1 MLYWIIYLIDVITPL
16 KDVFIG
22 LTILG
27 AATFIVT
34 VFFALEQN
42 KTYGKEDEDYKKM
55 YSIAKHIFTTALIS
69 LLLAVFIPSKT
80 TAYTLLGIK
89 LGQVAVSKPEVQN
102 KVDKLSKII
111 DIKLDQYIQETG
123 SKK

>member
-16 KDVFIG
+16 KYVFILLSVVG
-22 LTILG
+22 FVATVASLTEMEG
-27 AATFIVT
+27 NNT
-34 VFFALEQN
+34 ECEN
-42 KTYGKEDEDYKKM
+42 CKETCGITKYV
-55 YSIAKHIFTTALIS
+55 FTTTLIFI
-69 LLLAVFIPSKT
+69 LLAVFIPSKT

-111 DIKLDQYIQETG
+111 DIKLDQYIQEEG

>member
-16 KDVFIG
+16 KEPCILLSVFSI
-22 LTILG
+22 I
-27 AATFIVT
+27 FF
-34 VFFALEQN
+34 VFSVFALSAHEEDC
-42 KTYGKEDEDYKKM
+42 GKDKDYKKM
-55 YSIAKHIFTTALIS
+55 YRIIRGIPTISVIFI
-69 LLLAVFIPSKT
+69 LLAVFIPSKT

-111 DIKLDQYIQETG
+111 DIKLDQYIQEEG

>member
-27 AATFIVT
+27 AITFIIT
-34 VFFALEQN
+34 AYCALEQS
-42 KTYGKEDEDYKKM
+42 KAYGKEDEDYKKM

-102 KVDKLSKII
+102 KVDKLSKVI
-111 DIKLDQYIQETG
+111 DIKLDQYIQEEG